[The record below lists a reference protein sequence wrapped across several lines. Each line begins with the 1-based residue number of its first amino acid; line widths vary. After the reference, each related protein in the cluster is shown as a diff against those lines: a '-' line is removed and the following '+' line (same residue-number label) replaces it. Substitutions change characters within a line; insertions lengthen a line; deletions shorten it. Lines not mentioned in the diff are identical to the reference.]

1 MIQLRCS
8 GWGPE
13 KAIQIVRELR
23 ERGYEH
29 GKHFDFFY
37 QPPIID
43 SYAYDEEANQDRY
56 VDFRFYEE
64 SLASW
69 FELKYR

>member
-1 MIQLRCS
+1 MIQIRCS

-13 KAIQIVRELR
+13 KAIQTVRELR
-23 ERGYEH
+23 EKGYEH
-29 GKHFDFFY
+29 GTHFDFSY
-37 QPPIID
+37 QPPIFD
-43 SYAYDEEANQDRY
+43 SYAYDAEATEERY

-64 SLASW
+64 HLASW